1 MKNIAIKLIE
11 KIAETDDA
19 LTDKYLHGHE
29 ITNEELKTA
38 LRRAVIA
45 YKLVP
50 IFAGSSLR
58 NKGVQPLLDAVV
70 DYLPSPLDVGEI
82 VGHNPKTDAE
92 EKRKPNAEEPLAGL
106 AFKIQIDPHV
116 GKLTYLGFI
125 REQLAPVP
133 IFITVQ
139 KT

>member
-1 MKNIAIKLIE
+1 MKAYVWGGDELGAKFEVTDIPADMKDQADEYRHKLIE

-19 LTDKYLHGHE
+19 LTDKYLHGHG

-38 LRRAVIA
+38 LRKAVIA

-70 DYLPSPLDVGEI
+70 DYLPSPLDVGA
-82 VGHNPKTDAE
+82 VKGFNPKTNE
-92 EKRKPNAEEPLAGL
+92 EEIRKPDNSEPFA
-106 AFKIQIDPHV
+106 
-116 GKLTYLGFI
+116 
-125 REQLAPVP
+125 
-133 IFITVQ
+133 
-139 KT
+139 